1 MSTDTPA
8 PAPLPPASPA
18 PPPPTAPG
26 APPPAASGAPLPAAS
41 EAPLPAS
48 EAPLSA
54 TSRTTLRR
62 HKERGR
68 TSRGDLYAVLDA
80 GLICHLGVVING
92 SPRVLPTTYA
102 RSGDTLYL
110 HGSSAN
116 AGFMAA
122 DGTEVCVTVT
132 HLDGLVLARSVFSH
146 SVNYR
151 SAIVIGT
158 ATLLRGDDERLTA
171 LRAIV
176 EYLVPGQWAAARQP
190 TAKEMAATAALA
202 VPLAEASVKVREGGP
217 ADDPGDMALDVW
229 AGVLPAA
236 VTFGPPEP
244 DPALRPEIRLPSHIS
259 RFPDTRIAAPEMN
272 GNLPE

>member
-1 MSTDTPA
+1 MSTETPSPA
-8 PAPLPPASPA
+8 PPPAASPA
-18 PPPPTAPG
+18 PPPAASRAPH
-26 APPPAASGAPLPAAS
+26 PAASPVPHPAAP
-41 EAPLPAS
+41 EVPRPVGS

-68 TSRGDLYAVLDA
+68 TSRSDLYAVLDA

-122 DGTEVCVTVT
+122 NGTEVCVTVT

-151 SAIVIGT
+151 SAIVLGT
-158 ATLLRGDDERLTA
+158 ATLLRGDDERMAA

-176 EYLVPGQWAAARQP
+176 EHLVPGQWAAARQP
-190 TAKEMAATAALA
+190 AAKEMAATAVLAL
-202 VPLAEASVKVREGGP
+202 PLTEASVKVREGGP

-236 VTFGPPEP
+236 MTFGPPQP
-244 DPALRPEIRLPSHIS
+244 DPALRPEIRLPPHIS
-259 RFPDTRIAAPEMN
+259 RFPDTRFAAKEMN

>member
-1 MSTDTPA
+1 MSTDTPS
-8 PAPLPPASPA
+8 PAPLPPASK
-18 PPPPTAPG
+18 
-26 APPPAASGAPLPAAS
+26 APPPASSRAPHPVASKAPLSA
-41 EAPLPAS
+41 AS

-116 AGFMAA
+116 AGFLAA

-158 ATLLRGDDERLTA
+158 ATLLRSDDERLAA

-176 EYLVPGQWAAARQP
+176 EHLVPGQWAAARQP
-190 TAKEMAATAALA
+190 TAKEMAATAVLAL
-202 VPLAEASVKVREGGP
+202 PLAEASVKVREGGP
-217 ADDPGDMALDVW
+217 ADDTDDMALDVW

-244 DPALRPEIRLPSHIS
+244 DPALRSDIRLPSHIS
-259 RFPDTRIAAPEMN
+259 RFPGTRFAAPEMN